1 VGTGARG
8 AARAARASHG
18 HVLLLAHPPRLCVW
32 AGRVSNVQPSSPS
45 PRWGWYRARRG
56 GACRGSQRVRWGC
69 GGRIGKQLGIPKS
82 TVVNVLEVYG
92 DAILGGHDDRKL
104 PYSHCLRL
112 IHIEATDEQKRK
124 AIRAWA
130 VSDTAAPAGP

>member
-1 VGTGARG
+1 MRLGWAGVK
-8 AARAARASHG
+8 RAALVTFAAVR
-18 HVLLLAHPPRLCVW
+18 
-32 AGRVSNVQPSSPS
+32 
-45 PRWGWYRARRG
+45 WYRARRG

-69 GGRIGKQLGIPKS
+69 GGQIGKQLGIPKS

-124 AIRAWA
+124 AIRAWV
-130 VSDTAAPAGP
+130 VSDTVPPAGP